1 MVDGAANEN
10 AVSEEGD
17 LDGHDWT
24 KMTGETDR
32 SIESEKFLEAIR
44 DIAGS
49 EKVTDEEL
57 IGIGVDEVDAC
68 VITFDVNVTVFVSD
82 QTAGER
88 WKTRE
93 RFGETAFKKMEDAS
107 GVEIRGSEEA
117 AFLDVVTREHGEIG
131 DGEFKVG
138 EGGRVIGEDNAFRE
152 KNRRRRRSRDW
163 HFCVF

>member
-1 MVDGAANEN
+1 
-10 AVSEEGD
+10 
-17 LDGHDWT
+17 
-24 KMTGETDR
+24 MTGETDR

-107 GVEIRGSEEA
+107 GVEIREVKRQP
-117 AFLDVVTREHGEIG
+117 F
-131 DGEFKVG
+131 
-138 EGGRVIGEDNAFRE
+138 
-152 KNRRRRRSRDW
+152 W
-163 HFCVF
+163 M